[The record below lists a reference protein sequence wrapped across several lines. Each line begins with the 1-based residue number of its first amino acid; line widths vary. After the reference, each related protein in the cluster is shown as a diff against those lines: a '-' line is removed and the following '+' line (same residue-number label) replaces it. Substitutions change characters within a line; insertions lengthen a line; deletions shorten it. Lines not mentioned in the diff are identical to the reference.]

1 MCVGSWLLYAA
12 ACAIGFDKV
21 NVCGRFAASER
32 YMQLDDFWAAKLRQV
47 ACSSTAVIDLYI
59 AALT

>member
-1 MCVGSWLLYAA
+1 MVDWLLYAA
-12 ACAIGFDKV
+12 ACAIGFD
-21 NVCGRFAASER
+21 NVSVCVRFAASER

-47 ACSSTAVIDLYI
+47 GCSPTAVIELYI